1 MAGATAPLS
10 QVASVPKLSSI
21 PSPAAATMAAGGD
34 YDDQTGLDLPLTGHS
49 ANAGR
54 FPDFPSFGQLSRSG
68 LLSVGGLV
76 GASHGDQSAMRV
88 YNPERISL
96 GELDEMSLDP
106 VIRACIL
113 GYTLILQTAD
123 LSVSCPDASMKALI
137 ESQFVPLMPQLI
149 RETARP
155 AMVFGWAD
163 AEIVWETRY
172 NVAVEVDPGETTATR
187 TPGSDADPGDQP
199 IRVFPYVTA
208 VKDFVPLNNTTLTL
222 RQNVRG
228 EFAGAV
234 QWGWGDAFLPPAQLF
249 HLPFGSLFRNPY
261 GESAIKG
268 CYPFWYWTRFLY
280 EMLMVAVERGA
291 APPVVGRYPVGYR
304 IKVGQNQNGT
314 PAEIDAG
321 DFMLQQ
327 LGELRSFSTAVIPR
341 LLNKD
346 GKDLYDI
353 AELPLDAH
361 VDWMMEGIAALN
373 AQKQLYMFFPDK
385 LLQGGDTGSYALAKE
400 HTDLFSLAIH
410 AKLDEILDHVN
421 RGPLEKFVRYNDA
434 DCPPA
439 KLTYSAPNIQAMLAL
454 SQAAIGAIT
463 TGQALVTQN
472 QDKILVP
479 DWKQLADQF
488 GIPYTIVRRMD
499 GQDAFGNP
507 LQPGVDPD
515 QQDHASA
522 MAAGMAQ
529 PQGGQYGG
537 YNAQDVPTQQQASQS
552 GESADQYLSRVL
564 GATPRPVSQAPLWEG
579 VDSDASRFAL
589 ALSDDDLAAGA
600 AEMEEIAANDQR
612 WKNLKISVRGL
623 ALAEGDMMA
632 MAKKKFTPKQSDM
645 MSHIYANGPTSHA
658 DLKTALPHIAWPHEV
673 GGDLAKK
680 GLLAKVKHPDTG
692 AAAFQMTEAG
702 KAALAT
708 HLGWQG
714 GSAAATTQTDAAAP
728 TPEAATAPISN
739 AKANALYSLMTGGPQ
754 SAKALQSA
762 NGLHTQALPYSSEV
776 STLHE
781 DGHIVPTG
789 SQNAKGEPTFAITPK
804 GGHALAAHMGGELSP
819 EGLAATQQTPPAPTG
834 APPVESNAPAVEAKP
849 EEASSGKSP
858 IAGEHKEAGGTE
870 KKPQEAYHYEPG
882 AAPDDSAPAGNEGGP
897 APDQSDLEGKILAH
911 VKQDGMAGKY
921 AMANSLGLESDKH
934 GQAYDAALDS
944 LVGKGHLQHYP
955 VAGAPGGYGITPEG
969 AAAADAQ
976 SAEAPAPEGWDPIGG
991 DAAKGWKS
999 IHEGKT
1005 ANVKPNAQG
1014 GFSALTADENGEITA
1029 HPDAFDTKEKAFDFA
1044 NGQIGKTP
1052 TKAEEPETTPEP
1064 DPDTEATPESE
1075 PKTEPEPVTEPAAT
1089 AAKPPKTPPKK
1100 LPPGQAAM
1108 LNAAHGQP
1116 SIGSWQA
1123 KQAYQKATGS
1133 IDGHDNALKKLLMSG
1148 HLAWNMG
1155 DNAGGIKIT
1164 PDGEAAL
1171 AQHMEATAPKPSKT
1185 PGPKKTA
1192 AKTPKAAPAP
1202 APGDAAP
1209 TDHVTAFGKKIALSS
1224 EPTTQKDIDAV
1235 KGSPDAKLSETAK
1248 TVLQEAFDAGKL
1260 PTQDKL
1266 HQALAIAEAVNKGGS
1281 YSHTTA
1287 FSVNAGVAHGGI
1299 KALKDKADAGDS
1311 EAQAHVKN
1319 LGGTSILSGK
1329 EAATAAH
1336 QQAQE
1341 AFKNASAAD
1350 LMHKKTGEAAG
1361 SNIGGFYTTKQGA
1374 KVYAKEYKN
1383 PDQAHSEHLAN
1394 EIYHALG
1401 VNAPVSTVAKTD
1413 DGKTVYASQIIP
1425 NKGTLGKVGLT
1436 KESANEAL
1444 KGFAADVLLGNW
1456 DAAGM
1461 GHDNMVADES
1471 GKLHRIDNGGS
1482 LLYRAKGEKKNPA
1495 SLASIDEWKDF
1506 ANPSVNSDYA
1516 KIFQKAGISAAYEIP
1531 GIAKQI
1537 QAIDDIAKKPGG
1549 WKAFVDQHA
1558 PDMSDADKAAT
1569 VKMLDARTALL
1580 TQKRQEILD
1589 RTKLSDRPWK
1599 MADFHTLASEYAKT
1613 HAPGV
1618 TPAEK
1623 KAMAFFKGNGYI
1635 SMNAELRKPNGLA
1648 DAMPAMKKLV
1658 SNLDKLFARPE
1669 QTAGKDLIVSRKIQV
1684 SKENQLDH
1692 YKDLVPGDIIEDKG
1706 FGSTSMDP
1714 SEWGYKNF
1722 HMMVHIPKEAKIA
1735 MPSVVSGSGHDGEEE
1750 ITLPRDHRLRVIS
1763 IDAPGSGKMEGDPD
1777 GWKWA
1782 HNAHRVKVE
1791 LIVPGVNDK
1800 GASGESVQVP
1810 GSSDKAA

>member
-1 MAGATAPLS
+1 
-10 QVASVPKLSSI
+10 
-21 PSPAAATMAAGGD
+21 MAAGGD

-304 IKVGQNQNGT
+304 IKVGSNQNGT

-537 YNAQDVPTQQQASQS
+537 YNAQDVPAQQQASQS

-623 ALAEGDMMA
+623 ALAEGEMTA
-632 MAKKKFTPKQSDM
+632 MAKKSFTPKQSDM

-714 GSAAATTQTDAAAP
+714 GAAPVAAQPDAAALP
-728 TPEAATAPISN
+728 QESEQPIGN
-739 AKANALYSLMTGGPQ
+739 ASANALHSLMTGGPQ
-754 SAKALQSA
+754 SAEALHSA
-762 NGLHTQALPYSSEV
+762 KGLHTYSPPQPYDLSSLQE
-776 STLHE
+776 S
-781 DGHIVPTG
+781 GHIAPTG

-804 GGHALAAHMGGELSP
+804 GGHALAAHMGGDLSP

-834 APPVESNAPAVEAKP
+834 APPVESTVPAVEAKP

-870 KKPQEAYHYEPG
+870 KKPQEAFHYEPG
-882 AAPDDSAPAGNEGGP
+882 AAPDDSASAGVEGAP
-897 APDQSDLEGKILAH
+897 PPDQSDLEGKILAH

-921 AMANSLGLESDKH
+921 AIANSLGLESDKH

-944 LVGKGHLQHYP
+944 LVAKGHLKHYP

-976 SAEAPAPEGWDPIGG
+976 SAEAPAPEGWEPIGG

-999 IHEGKT
+999 VHEGKT
-1005 ANVKPNAQG
+1005 ANVKPNKQG

-1029 HPDAFDTKEKAFDFA
+1029 HPDAFDTKEKAFEFA
-1044 NGQIGKTP
+1044 SGQIGKTP
-1052 TKAEEPETTPEP
+1052 AKAEEPE
-1064 DPDTEATPESE
+1064 
-1075 PKTEPEPVTEPAAT
+1075 PV
-1089 AAKPPKTPPKK
+1089 
-1100 LPPGQAAM
+1100 
-1108 LNAAHGQP
+1108 AH
-1116 SIGSWQA
+1116 
-1123 KQAYQKATGS
+1123 TG
-1133 IDGHDNALKKLLMSG
+1133 
-1148 HLAWNMG
+1148 
-1155 DNAGGIKIT
+1155 KIT
-1164 PDGEAAL
+1164 DKGEAAL
-1171 AQHMEATAPKPSKT
+1171 AQHLEATAPKPPKT
-1185 PGPKKTA
+1185 PAVKKTA
-1192 AKTPKAAPAP
+1192 AKAAKAAPAP

-1209 TDHVTAFGKKIALSS
+1209 TDHVTAFGKKLALSS
-1224 EPTTQKDIDAV
+1224 EPTTQKDIDAIMA
-1235 KGSPDAKLSETAK
+1235 SPEANLSGTAK
-1248 TVLQEAFDAGKL
+1248 SLLQEAFDSGKI
-1260 PTQDKL
+1260 PTQSKL
-1266 HQALAIAEAVNKGGS
+1266 HQILAIADSVNKTGS
-1281 YSHTTA
+1281 YSHTTG
-1287 FSVNAGVAHGGI
+1287 FSIGAGIEHGTV
-1299 KALKDKADAGDS
+1299 KELKDKADGGDE
-1311 EAQAHVKN
+1311 EAKKHAAN
-1319 LGGTSILSGK
+1319 LGDTSILSNK
-1329 EAATAAH
+1329 EAATAAR

-1350 LMHKKTGEAAG
+1350 LMHAKTGAAAG
-1361 SNIGGFYTTKQGA
+1361 SNNGGFYTTKQGA

-1461 GHDNMVADES
+1461 GHDNMVADAA

-1495 SLASIDEWKDF
+1495 LTSAINEWKDF
-1506 ANPSVNSDYA
+1506 ADPSINSDYA
-1516 KIFQKAGISAAYEIP
+1516 QVFQKAGISAAFEIP

-1558 PDMSDADKAAT
+1558 PGMSDADKSAT
-1569 VKMLDARTALL
+1569 VSMLEKRTALL
-1580 TQKRQEILD
+1580 MQKRQDVLD

-1684 SKENQLDH
+1684 SKQNQLDH

-1750 ITLPRDHRLRVIS
+1750 ITLPRDHKLRVIS
-1763 IDAPGSGKMEGDPD
+1763 IDAPGSGKLEGDPD